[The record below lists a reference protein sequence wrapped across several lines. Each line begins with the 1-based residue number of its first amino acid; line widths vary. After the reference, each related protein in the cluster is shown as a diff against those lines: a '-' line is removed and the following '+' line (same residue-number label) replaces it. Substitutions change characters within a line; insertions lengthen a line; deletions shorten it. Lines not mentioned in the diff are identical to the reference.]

1 MDWVHYLPAGFLL
14 LKSAPT
20 FNVQDRHYHPNALR
34 TLLTDFDHISTID
47 AFFPIG
53 DTADAGDILNPYIP
67 LNNRTST
74 QFQETWWNTLPEE
87 EYKRI
92 HKSDLNTL
100 DVAAYPEDNLL
111 QLLLFSDHWNLA
123 SSGPFQEMVSTA
135 PTTPIEE
142 MPYPMISPLLALAKI
157 RLVKGLKDGNVL
169 EALKEVRH
177 LARLMQGTEHAAFS
191 VGGVKLLNLER
202 ETYELAVQNQS
213 LAPDA
218 WIPISSKDTKTARNL
233 VLFGYRLYLS
243 YDEGDAI
250 KQFYALGTRRF
261 NECGMLAMAGEW
273 LLYRHRMNPDVA
285 IEFDLFP
292 MLADF
297 EQAWQQSNCTLD
309 TLKLF
314 WDDPQ
319 YSVQHLTDAEK
330 EMMDSPTIQTTI
342 LSSVMK
348 DCSCTPDASK
358 TSPY

>member
-1 MDWVHYLPAGFLL
+1 ML
-14 LKSAPT
+14 S
-20 FNVQDRHYHPNALR
+20 
-34 TLLTDFDHISTID
+34 
-47 AFFPIG
+47 IG
-53 DTADAGDILNPYIP
+53 DTADAGDILNPYIYLQNYP
-67 LNNRTST
+67 ST

-92 HKSDLNTL
+92 QKSELNTL
-100 DVAAYPEDNLL
+100 DVSAYPEDNLL

-191 VGGVKLLNLER
+191 AAGIKLLNLER
-202 ETYELAVQNQS
+202 ETYELALQNQS

-218 WIPISSKDTKTARNL
+218 WTTISSKDTKTALNL
-233 VLFGYRLYLS
+233 LFFGYKLYIS

-250 KQFYALGTRRF
+250 KQFYASGKRRF

-285 IEFDLFP
+285 VEFDV
-292 MLADF
+292 
-297 EQAWQQSNCTLD
+297 
-309 TLKLF
+309 
-314 WDDPQ
+314 
-319 YSVQHLTDAEK
+319 YSQ
-330 EMMDSPTIQTTI
+330 
-342 LSSVMK
+342 
-348 DCSCTPDASK
+348 C
-358 TSPY
+358 